1 MSFPISNISCTDSKS
16 CCRSDRQGDNAYC
29 IFCLP
34 SLSSDRKA
42 CLAAAGCKVMRQVVQ
57 CISEFFLALP
67 GLTSH
72 SAFFK
77 AVQQV
82 NKPSRECHSGKKQ
95 ADGDGLCRCLQS
107 RRYRRLV
114 RIVRYKYKNLWRAG
128 MGKPVKS
135 QAGLAGKKTQTK
147 QKTKKR
153 LHHCRR
159 RCRCGALH

>member
-82 NKPSRECHSGKKQ
+82 NNPSRECHSGKKQ

-114 RIVRYKYKNLWRAG
+114 RIVRSPMQESMACWDGEARK
-128 MGKPVKS
+128 KPGRS
-135 QAGLAGKKTQTK
+135 G
-147 QKTKKR
+147 
-153 LHHCRR
+153 RR
-159 RCRCGALH
+159 